1 MRERLGRRMDV
12 DLSAVSTSQLLDSIE
27 YFVFPN
33 ACFFPGINIP
43 LVYRFRPLDV
53 DHTLH
58 EILLLQ
64 PVPAHGPRPK
74 PSPVIKLGIDD
85 SYTKVPAFAATGLA
99 YVLDQDTENFK
110 RQRAGI
116 KASRKAGQTLG
127 NYQESRIRRLH
138 MTLDDYLR

>member
-1 MRERLGRRMDV
+1 MPASFPA
-12 DLSAVSTSQLLDSIE
+12 SAFRWCIASDRSTSIT
-27 YFVFPN
+27 P
-33 ACFFPGINIP
+33 
-43 LVYRFRPLDV
+43 
-53 DHTLH
+53 LH

-64 PVPAHGPRPK
+64 PVPEHGPRPQ

-85 SYTKVPAFAATGLA
+85 SYMSVPAFVATGLA

-127 NYQESRIRRLH
+127 NYQEARIRRFH
-138 MTLDDYLR
+138 MTLDDYLQIAPR